1 MGSIKVWTK
10 QNENVLKEL
19 ESKGRYTAKRE
30 YIIKDL
36 DEHANLVLE
45 VYDWLVKNSPGAFQK
60 PADANYPIWVSME
73 REATM
78 LPSPGTVIIELT
90 VDSDIITMVNID
102 KWGTIL
108 NYSYIPSDEKDRM
121 SHRKYLEQYG
131 TSDAQAYM
139 SRFYPHIKRNIIE
152 SWSRL
157 FDDSII
163 LGSSKCYG
171 NIWEVRKEWISEII
185 R

>member
-10 QNENVLKEL
+10 QNENVLREL

-45 VYDWLVKNSPGAFQK
+45 VYDWLVRNSPGAFQK
-60 PADANYPIWVSME
+60 PADAHYPIWVSME

-78 LPSPGTVIIELT
+78 LPSQGTVIIELT
-90 VDSDIITMVNID
+90 VDPDIITRVNID

-108 NYSYIPSDEKDRM
+108 NYSYPFRRAGQDKAQKIPGAVWNKRCAGIYVTVLSAYKEK
-121 SHRKYLEQYG
+121 Y
-131 TSDAQAYM
+131 
-139 SRFYPHIKRNIIE
+139 N
-152 SWSRL
+152 
-157 FDDSII
+157 
-163 LGSSKCYG
+163 
-171 NIWEVRKEWISEII
+171 
-185 R
+185 

>member
-10 QNENVLKEL
+10 QNENVLREL

-45 VYDWLVKNSPGAFQK
+45 VYDWLVRNSPGAFQK
-60 PADANYPIWVSME
+60 PVDAHYPIWVSME

-78 LPSPGTVIIELT
+78 LPSQGTVIMELT
-90 VDSDIITMVNID
+90 VDPDIITRVNID

-108 NYSYIPSDEKDRM
+108 NYSYIPSDEQDRIR
-121 SHRKYLEQYG
+121 HRKYLEQYG

-139 SRFYPHIKRNIIE
+139 SQFYPHIKRSIIE

-157 FDDSII
+157 FDESII

-171 NIWEVRKEWISEII
+171 NIWEVKKEWISEII

>member
-60 PADANYPIWVSME
+60 PVLKLQQPARRGSG
-73 REATM
+73 R
-78 LPSPGTVIIELT
+78 
-90 VDSDIITMVNID
+90 
-102 KWGTIL
+102 
-108 NYSYIPSDEKDRM
+108 
-121 SHRKYLEQYG
+121 
-131 TSDAQAYM
+131 
-139 SRFYPHIKRNIIE
+139 RFFI
-152 SWSRL
+152 
-157 FDDSII
+157 
-163 LGSSKCYG
+163 G
-171 NIWEVRKEWISEII
+171 
-185 R
+185 

>member
-1 MGSIKVWTK
+1 MLFLLYFTSILHRDCFNYKY
-10 QNENVLKEL
+10 NLK
-19 ESKGRYTAKRE
+19 K
-30 YIIKDL
+30 
-36 DEHANLVLE
+36 
-45 VYDWLVKNSPGAFQK
+45 
-60 PADANYPIWVSME
+60 
-73 REATM
+73 
-78 LPSPGTVIIELT
+78 
-90 VDSDIITMVNID
+90 
-102 KWGTIL
+102 
-108 NYSYIPSDEKDRM
+108 
-121 SHRKYLEQYG
+121 EQYG